1 MSLAKGIFSWRTFR
15 ALIFIFVALVTLV
28 LVVIAF
34 ENWRGKRAW
43 LKFKTEWESKGETFD
58 IASAIPPKVP
68 DHENFG
74 MIPFFAPLFDYEYAP
89 SVTHKNSNAVL
100 RTQSVFLGS
109 RGRLRNIGA
118 RQQAKRTD
126 LKEWQEYFA
135 GNTNYPSG
143 DRTQSA
149 AGDVLHALSKYDDVI
164 SELRTASMRPHSHYP
179 VHYHE
184 GFSALLPHLSVLRG
198 VSEIARLRAVAE
210 LRHGRTNEAFA
221 DLKLSLYLAESLKSE
236 PLLIS
241 QLVRIALLGAALD
254 TVWETLDGWSDVQ
267 MTELQQTLSRIDVL
281 EDYPK
286 SIRGERAFSNDTF
299 ARMRR
304 GENFPGELEVAA
316 RYGPSGL
323 LYQNQLTINRL
334 HQKYVLAPVD
344 VESRK
349 VDVPKALAL
358 DDLPELKGWH
368 LYRLFAKLL
377 FPALSKAVVRFARAQ
392 TDIDLAV
399 IACALERHHRLH
411 GQYPASLE
419 ELRPKFIE
427 KIPNDVVSGGP
438 LRYSREAADSFTL
451 YAVGFDEK
459 DNDGKA
465 PPAKERR
472 VDLAGYDW
480 VWQPAPK
487 PADNSSNR

>member
-1 MSLAKGIFSWRTFR
+1 MKWLKRILFS
-15 ALIFIFVALVTLV
+15 FVALITLV
-28 LVVIAF
+28 ALVIAF

-43 LKFKTEWESKGETFD
+43 LKFRTEWESKGETFD

-68 DHENFG
+68 DHENFA
-74 MIPFFAPLFDYEYAP
+74 MTPFFAPLFDYEYAP

-100 RTQSVFLGS
+100 RTQAVFLGS
-109 RGRLRNIGA
+109 KKDLPKRHSR
-118 RQQAKRTD
+118 AKRTD
-126 LKEWQEYFA
+126 LGEWQDYFA
-135 GNTNYPSG
+135 GNTNYPLR

-149 AGDVLHALSKYDDVI
+149 AADVLQALSKYDDVI
-164 SELRTASMRPHSHYP
+164 NELRIASARPHSHYP
-179 VHYHE
+179 IHYHE

-198 VSEIARLRAVAE
+198 VSEIVRLRAIAE
-210 LRHGRTNEAFA
+210 LDHGRTNEALA
-221 DLKLSLYLAESLKSE
+221 DVKLSFYLAESLKSE

-241 QLVRIALLGAALD
+241 QLVRMALIEAALN
-254 TVWETLDGWSDVQ
+254 TVWESLDRWSDAQ
-267 MTELQQTLSRIDVL
+267 LLELQQTLSRVDLL

-286 SIRGERAFSNDTF
+286 SLRGERAFSNDAF
-299 ARMRR
+299 ARLRR

-334 HQKYVLAPVD
+334 HQKYVLNAINI
-344 VESRK
+344 ENRK
-349 VDVPKALAL
+349 VDPREALAL
-358 DDLPELKGWH
+358 DELPELKGFH
-368 LYRLFAKLL
+368 PYRMFARLL
-377 FPALSKAVVRFARAQ
+377 FPALSKAVLRFASAQ
-392 TDIDLAV
+392 TDLDLSV
-399 IACALERHHRLH
+399 VACALERYRRAH

-427 KIPNDVVSGGP
+427 KIPNDIVSGGP
-438 LRYSREAADSFTL
+438 LHYSREAADAFTL

-459 DNDGKA
+459 DNNGKA

-472 VDLAGYDW
+472 VDMVGYDW

-487 PADNSSNR
+487 PTDNSSNR

>member
-1 MSLAKGIFSWRTFR
+1 MKWLKRILF
-15 ALIFIFVALVTLV
+15 ALVALVTLV
-28 LVVIAF
+28 ALVIAF

-43 LKFKTEWESKGETFD
+43 LRFKTEWESKGEGFD
-58 IASAIPPKVP
+58 MASVIPQKVP
-68 DHENFG
+68 DHENFA
-74 MIPFFAPLFDYEYAP
+74 MTPFFAPLFDYEYAP
-89 SVTHKNSNAVL
+89 SVTHKNSNAVR
-100 RTQSVFLGS
+100 RTQSAFLGS
-109 RGRLRNIGA
+109 RGGLPKLGA
-118 RQQAKRTD
+118 QRHGKQTD
-126 LKEWQEYFA
+126 LKEWQEHFV

-143 DRTQSA
+143 DGTQSA
-149 AGDVLHALSKYDDVI
+149 AADVLHALSKYEDVI
-164 SELRTASMRPHSHYP
+164 SELRMASVRPHSHYP
-179 VHYHE
+179 VHYQE

-198 VSEIARLRAVAE
+198 VSDIVRLRAVAE

-221 DLKLSLYLAESLKSE
+221 DLKLSIYLTESLKSE

-267 MTELQQTLSRIDVL
+267 MTELQQTLSRIDLL

-286 SIRGERAFSNDTF
+286 SIRGERAFSNDAF

-344 VESRK
+344 VEGRK
-349 VDVPKALAL
+349 VDARKALAL
-358 DDLPELKGWH
+358 DDLPELRGWH
-368 LYRLFAKLL
+368 VYRLFAKVL
-377 FPALSKAVVRFARAQ
+377 FPALSKSVFRFASAQ
-392 TDIDLAV
+392 TDLDFAV
-399 IACALERHHRLH
+399 IACALERYRRVNS
-411 GQYPASLE
+411 QYPGSLE

-427 KIPNDVVSGGP
+427 KIPSDIISGGP
-438 LRYSREAADSFTL
+438 LHYRREAADGFTL
-451 YAVGFDEK
+451 YGVGFDEN
-459 DNDGKA
+459 DNNGKP

-472 VDLAGYDW
+472 VDVVGYDW

-487 PADNSSNR
+487 RTDNSSNR

>member
-1 MSLAKGIFSWRTFR
+1 MSLAKRIFSWRTLR

-58 IASAIPPKVP
+58 IASAIPPKVS
-68 DHENFG
+68 DGENFA
-74 MIPFFAPLFDYEYAP
+74 MTPFFAPLFDYEYAP
-89 SVTHKNSNAVL
+89 SVTHKNSNAVR
-100 RTQSVFLGS
+100 RTQSIFLGN
-109 RGRLRNIGA
+109 RGRLRKLVA
-118 RQQAKRTD
+118 RYQAERTD

-149 AGDVLHALSKYDDVI
+149 AADVLHALSKYDDVI
-164 SELRTASMRPHSHYP
+164 NELRTASARPYSHYP

-198 VSEIARLRAVAE
+198 VSDIVRLRAVAE

-221 DLKLSLYLAESLKSE
+221 DLKLSIYLAESLKSE

-254 TVWETLDGWSDVQ
+254 TVWETLDGWSDAQ
-267 MTELQQTLSRIDVL
+267 LLEMQQTLSRVDLL

-286 SIRGERAFSNDTF
+286 SLRGERAFSNDAF
-299 ARMRR
+299 ARLRR

-334 HQKYVLAPVD
+334 HQKYVLNVINI
-344 VESRK
+344 ENRK
-349 VDVPKALAL
+349 VDPRKALAL
-358 DDLPELKGWH
+358 DELPELKGFH
-368 LYRLFAKLL
+368 PYRMFARLL
-377 FPALSKAVVRFARAQ
+377 FPALSKAVLRFASAQ
-392 TDIDLAV
+392 TDLDLSV
-399 IACALERHHRLH
+399 VACALERYRRAH

-427 KIPNDVVSGGP
+427 KIPNDIVSGGP
-438 LRYSREAADSFTL
+438 LHYSREASDAFTL

-459 DNDGKA
+459 DNNGKA

-472 VDLAGYDW
+472 VDMVGYDW

-487 PADNSSNR
+487 PTDNSSNR

>member
-1 MSLAKGIFSWRTFR
+1 MKWLKRILF
-15 ALIFIFVALVTLV
+15 LVVALVTLV
-28 LVVIAF
+28 ALAIAF

-68 DHENFG
+68 DQENFA
-74 MIPFFAPLFDYEYAP
+74 MTPFFAPLFDYEYAP
-89 SVTHKNSNAVL
+89 SVTHKNSNAVR
-100 RTQSVFLGS
+100 RTQSVSLGS
-109 RGRLRNIGA
+109 RGRLPQLGA
-118 RQQAKRTD
+118 RQSAKRTD
-126 LKEWQEYFA
+126 LDGWQDHFA
-135 GNTNYPSG
+135 GNTNYPLR

-149 AGDVLHALSKYDDVI
+149 AADVLQALSKYDDVI
-164 SELRTASMRPHSHYP
+164 SELRTASARPYSHYP
-179 VHYHE
+179 VHYQE

-198 VSEIARLRAVAE
+198 GVSDIVRLRALAE

-267 MTELQQTLSRIDVL
+267 ITELQQTLSRIDLL

-286 SIRGERAFSNDTF
+286 SIRGERAFSNDAF

-344 VESRK
+344 IEGRK
-349 VDVPKALAL
+349 VDPRKALAL

-368 LYRLFAKLL
+368 VYRLFAKLL
-377 FPALSKAVVRFARAQ
+377 FPALSKAVLGFTSAQ
-392 TDIDLAV
+392 TDLDFAV
-399 IACALERHHRLH
+399 IACALERYHRAH

-427 KIPNDVVSGGP
+427 RIPNDIVSGGP
-438 LRYSREAADSFTL
+438 LHYSREAADGFTL

-459 DNDGKA
+459 DDNGK
-465 PPAKERR
+465 PRPAKERR
-472 VDLAGYDW
+472 VDVVGYDW

-487 PADNSSNR
+487 RPDNSPNR